1 MRNRTFWTSEARIA
15 AGLLALTVLPAVSG
29 ITRLTDLAGAANAE
43 SQRFHASPLPI
54 VLHAIGGIIFC
65 GLGAFQF
72 LPRLRRRH
80 PRYHRIAGR
89 IVLPAG
95 LAMALSGL
103 WMTQMYD
110 IVPQQSWQVYA
121 VRIFFGLATTVGLVL
136 GLAAILRRKVRSHRT
151 WMIRSYALGLGAGTQ
166 AAIGIPI
173 AAIFGLD
180 QLLTPAVH
188 AVVLGAGWGINA
200 LVAEWI
206 IRRPLPNATRVQPR
220 STLSVSQ

>member
-1 MRNRTFWTSEARIA
+1 MSNRSFQTSEWWIA
-15 AGLLALTVLPAVSG
+15 AGLLALTMLPAVSG
-29 ITRLTDLAGAANAE
+29 IARLADLAGTATAE
-43 SQRFHASPLPI
+43 SERFHTSPLPI
-54 VLHAIGGIIFC
+54 VVHAVGGIIFC

-72 LPRLRRRH
+72 MPGLRLRH

-95 LAMALSGL
+95 LAMTLSGL
-103 WMTQMYD
+103 WMTQIYD
-110 IVPQQSWQVYA
+110 IVPEQSRQVYA
-121 VRIFFGLATTVGLVL
+121 VRIFVGVATTVGLVL
-136 GLAAILRRKVRSHRT
+136 ALAAILHRNVRSHRR

-173 AAIFGLD
+173 ATIFGLG

-188 AVVLGAGWGINA
+188 AAVLGAGWGINA

-206 IRRPLPNATRVQPR
+206 IRRPSLKATRTQPR
-220 STLSVSQ
+220 STLSVS